1 MRWVMVRPSPAP
13 PCSRVVELS
22 SCVNGSKMAASLS
35 VGIPGPWSEI
45 WATAQPC
52 SRHHRT
58 STWPPRGENLIAF
71 ASRLTNT
78 CSTRSRT
85 PSTTCGSAGGRGVS
99 ITPCSPANAATVSS
113 PAATLSSSD
122 TGSSRNSIRPASRR
136 ERSSRSFTNRISR
149 SAFRRAIS
157 SSSRGA
163 DSSGPAAPASS
174 RDNDV
179 FTDVIGVRS
188 SWLTTETNS
197 DFARSTA
204 TSWVTFRYSTICPSG
219 APPRSRTGATTRW

>member
-1 MRWVMVRPSPAP
+1 
-13 PCSRVVELS
+13 VELS
-22 SCVNGSKMAASLS
+22 SCVHGSKMAASLS

-99 ITPCSPANAATVSS
+99 ITPCSPANARSEEHTSE
-113 PAATLSSSD
+113 LQ
-122 TGSSRNSIRPASRR
+122 SRVDLVCRLLL
-136 ERSSRSFTNRISR
+136 EKKKH
-149 SAFRRAIS
+149 
-157 SSSRGA
+157 
-163 DSSGPAAPASS
+163 
-174 RDNDV
+174 
-179 FTDVIGVRS
+179 
-188 SWLTTETNS
+188 
-197 DFARSTA
+197 
-204 TSWVTFRYSTICPSG
+204 
-219 APPRSRTGATTRW
+219 

>member
-1 MRWVMVRPSPAP
+1 MRV
-13 PCSRVVELS
+13 
-22 SCVNGSKMAASLS
+22 
-35 VGIPGPWSEI
+35 
-45 WATAQPC
+45 TAQSS

-58 STWPPRGENLIAF
+58 STRPPRGENLIAF

-163 DSSGPAAPASS
+163 DSRGPAAPASN

-197 DFARSTA
+197 DFARSEEH
-204 TSWVTFRYSTICPSG
+204 TSELQSQSNLVCRLLLEKKKKNEQPTPHEL
-219 APPRSRTGATTRW
+219 TTHAIQLGSARQLQPGR

>member
-1 MRWVMVRPSPAP
+1 
-13 PCSRVVELS
+13 
-22 SCVNGSKMAASLS
+22 MAASLS

-45 WATAQPC
+45 WATAQPS

-85 PSTTCGSAGGRGVS
+85 PSTPCGSAGGRGVS

-122 TGSSRNSIRPASRR
+122 TGSSWNSMRPASRR

-149 SAFRRAIS
+149 SANDLLDLRS
-157 SSSRGA
+157 EEHTSELQSRLHLVC
-163 DSSGPAAPASS
+163 
-174 RDNDV
+174 RLLLEKKKTCNDQY
-179 FTDVIGVRS
+179 I
-188 SWLTTETNS
+188 L
-197 DFARSTA
+197 
-204 TSWVTFRYSTICPSG
+204 CC
-219 APPRSRTGATTRW
+219 